1 MEPTVFNEE
10 CAWVDYPDD
19 LGRIEFMREFHGED
33 IHFADLYVVNHKQ
46 DNIIKF
52 KPTTTGVFKILLQ
65 QPEAEELLAG

>member
-1 MEPTVFNEE
+1 
-10 CAWVDYPDD
+10 
-19 LGRIEFMREFHGED
+19 MREFHGED